1 MKEQGMKKLF
11 FNQYLSCLIPLF
23 IGVALSISMGLTI
36 WIGFFFVFLPIGLS
50 ISVGLCIDKYNGN
63 DKLGRKISITFIAL
77 IFLVFLGI
85 MQHENLQIEETVF
98 YVAYFVN
105 TGIFTRVLIH
115 YAIAKVLGPFIWGRG
130 FCGWAC
136 WTAALFEWLPIKENK
151 TIPKKYTFIRIPVLL
166 VSLLIPF
173 ILIQN
178 GYDFFNRH
186 LYYEGTRF
194 PFQNYK
200 TGQFTWFI
208 VGNTIYY
215 IIGII
220 LAIIFRK
227 KRAFCKIF
235 CPVSLIMKLQTP
247 ISLLRIKPSSKKCI
261 GCGKCN
267 QGCPMDVDVMK
278 YIKSGKKISSSE
290 CIQCM
295 NCINNCP
302 EKAIK

>member
-1 MKEQGMKKLF
+1 M
-11 FNQYLSCLIPLF
+11 
-23 IGVALSISMGLTI
+23 
-36 WIGFFFVFLPIGLS
+36 
-50 ISVGLCIDKYNGN
+50 
-63 DKLGRKISITFIAL
+63 
-77 IFLVFLGI
+77 
-85 MQHENLQIEETVF
+85 
-98 YVAYFVN
+98 
-105 TGIFTRVLIH
+105 
-115 YAIAKVLGPFIWGRG
+115 
-130 FCGWAC
+130 
-136 WTAALFEWLPIKENK
+136 PIKENK

-186 LYYEGTRF
+186 LYYEGTGF

-208 VGNTIYY
+208 VGNTTYY

-235 CPVSLIMKLQTP
+235 CPVSLIMKLQTS
-247 ISLLRIKPSSKKCI
+247 ISLLRINPSSKKCI
-261 GCGKCN
+261 ECGKCN
-267 QGCPMDVDVMK
+267 QDCPMDVDVMK

-295 NCINNCP
+295 SCINNCP
-302 EKAIK
+302 EKAIH